1 MPLTSPAF
9 FSARW
14 RIFHE
19 RRSRTVVH
27 HSCLNRGSIYER
39 YHLFSEAN
47 EIYGL
52 DLSSSNTSH
61 KYSSSV
67 DRSIDFYP
75 PGKPLSLHVCVR
87 SCINFVVMIPTFF
100 LESCH
105 PFGKSRGHQ
114 TFDRFWFA
122 VQRDG
127 SVRRRIF
134 DHIDRIS
141 RRFSRGFTWKRQI
154 FKREGFQRWPW
165 IKLDRIELD
174 PPPFLNALLFKVTRY
189 FVLFDKKFQF
199 IFRVNFIVKDNAYK
213 NLG

>member
-9 FSARW
+9 FSARR

-61 KYSSSV
+61 KYSSFV

-75 PGKPLSLHVCVR
+75 RGKPLFLHVCVR

-100 LESCH
+100 FGIVSRFLENLEVIKHLIVFDSRYKGTG
-105 PFGKSRGHQ
+105 PF
-114 TFDRFWFA
+114 
-122 VQRDG
+122 
-127 SVRRRIF
+127 RRRIF

-165 IKLDRIELD
+165 IKLDRMNSI
-174 PPPFLNALLFKVTRY
+174 PPFFERAS
-189 FVLFDKKFQF
+189 
-199 IFRVNFIVKDNAYK
+199 I
-213 NLG
+213 

>member
-9 FSARW
+9 FSARR

-61 KYSSSV
+61 KYFSFV

-75 PGKPLSLHVCVR
+75 RGKPLFLHVCVR

-100 LESCH
+100 FGIVSRFLENLEVIKHLIVFDSQYKRTG
-105 PFGKSRGHQ
+105 PLGGEFSIISIEFLDDFREDLREKGRYLRGKVFNDGRG
-114 TFDRFWFA
+114 
-122 VQRDG
+122 
-127 SVRRRIF
+127 
-134 DHIDRIS
+134 
-141 RRFSRGFTWKRQI
+141 
-154 FKREGFQRWPW
+154 
-165 IKLDRIELD
+165 
-174 PPPFLNALLFKVTRY
+174 
-189 FVLFDKKFQF
+189 
-199 IFRVNFIVKDNAYK
+199 
-213 NLG
+213 

>member
-61 KYSSSV
+61 KYSSFV

-75 PGKPLSLHVCVR
+75 RGKPLFLHVCVR

-105 PFGKSRGHQ
+105 A
-114 TFDRFWFA
+114 FWK
-122 VQRDG
+122 
-127 SVRRRIF
+127 
-134 DHIDRIS
+134 IS
-141 RRFSRGFTWKRQI
+141 RSSNIWSFLIRGTKGRVRLGGEFSITSIEFLDDFREDLREKGRYLRG
-154 FKREGFQRWPW
+154 
-165 IKLDRIELD
+165 
-174 PPPFLNALLFKVTRY
+174 KVFNDGR
-189 FVLFDKKFQF
+189 
-199 IFRVNFIVKDNAYK
+199 
-213 NLG
+213 G